1 MHYGT
6 RGAVIYLP
14 LLLLLLKPSYRKLV
28 WQIVASAAATMLLV
42 DEILKP
48 LIKESRPFETLHN
61 VFILPPLPT
70 SFSFPS
76 SETAAAAAI
85 VTSLIINLPGK
96 HKHWLWLWVVLIGI
110 DRIYMG
116 HHYPV
121 DVLAGAALGIGMA
134 IVVKMMFKQIHLN

>member
-1 MHYGT
+1 MTINLRLFYFINSLPHPAPLNELAPLMHYGT

-76 SETAAAAAI
+76 SETAAA
-85 VTSLIINLPGK
+85 
-96 HKHWLWLWVVLIGI
+96 
-110 DRIYMG
+110 R
-116 HHYPV
+116 
-121 DVLAGAALGIGMA
+121 
-134 IVVKMMFKQIHLN
+134 